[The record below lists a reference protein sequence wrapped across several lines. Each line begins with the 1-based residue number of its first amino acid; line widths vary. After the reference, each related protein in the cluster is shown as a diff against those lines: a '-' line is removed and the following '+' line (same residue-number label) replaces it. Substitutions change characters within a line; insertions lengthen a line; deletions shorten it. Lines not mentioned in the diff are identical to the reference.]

1 MSRKP
6 KVGTAYPADR
16 YAAPEERIMEVS
28 HELGG
33 CLISVRPVNDRL
45 LIEIYRADDTID
57 VRGPGGRQEAQRA
70 TLAWTGDNPDEPLDQ
85 NADSLAVPHGF
96 WAIGIDT
103 MTNMWTV
110 DLYEIP
116 NIETPGVVIDAL
128 ALPDQPT
135 EALAKDAAQRT
146 EEWLLKKIMRAH

>member
-1 MSRKP
+1 MLHWQS
-6 KVGTAYPADR
+6 T
-16 YAAPEERIMEVS
+16 
-28 HELGG
+28 
-33 CLISVRPVNDRL
+33 
-45 LIEIYRADDTID
+45 
-57 VRGPGGRQEAQRA
+57 
-70 TLAWTGDNPDEPLDQ
+70 DNPDELLDQ

-116 NIETPGVVIDAL
+116 NAEQPGIVIDAL
-128 ALPDQPT
+128 SLPDVPT

-146 EEWLLKKIMRAH
+146 EDWLIKRLEDQRIWIYERLRTERDYLRDEKKHDAADNWTFAMSLVKRGR